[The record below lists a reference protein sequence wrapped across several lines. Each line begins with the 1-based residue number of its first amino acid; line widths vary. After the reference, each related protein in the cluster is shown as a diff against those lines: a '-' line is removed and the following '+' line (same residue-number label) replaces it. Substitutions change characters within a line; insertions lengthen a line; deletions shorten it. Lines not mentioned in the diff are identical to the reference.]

1 MQLILKAIEAW
12 SCIYLFS
19 ADNLYLS
26 CCIYAVEIL
35 YRVSKY
41 KTQLDPT
48 AYKTASF
55 NACSFNPFHALSG
68 SPLTLVMLD
77 PHMGEPIP
85 WDQGY
90 CGSTYQ
96 IRRISYFY
104 YCFNNVLHKLK

>member
-68 SPLTLVMLD
+68 SSLNTST
-77 PHMGEPIP
+77 
-85 WDQGY
+85 
-90 CGSTYQ
+90 GSNQ
-96 IRRISYFY
+96 EIRAWIHQ
-104 YCFNNVLHKLK
+104 FNDN